1 MLRSA
6 LMWLA
11 GNQQAERIV
20 RGSPLTRPLID
31 RFVAGEDLDAA
42 LGHVR
47 TIRARGE
54 LVTLDKLGEN
64 VSSDAEAQA
73 AADTYVD
80 IIGRLQRDGMT
91 PNISIKLTMLGLDL
105 DEEATWRRLQA
116 VVGRAAEA
124 GGFVRVDMEGSPYTE
139 QTLALFRRIHDLH
152 PESVGIVLQSMLYRT
167 ERDVEEMI
175 ERRARVRLVKGAYN
189 EPETVAYP
197 HKSDVDAAYRRQV
210 ERLLDAGNYPAIA
223 THDEAILSVA
233 RGYAERMGI
242 GTERFEFQML
252 YGVRRDLQ
260 QQLADAGYNV
270 RVYVPF
276 GTSWYPYF
284 MRRLAERPA
293 NVLFIARNLLRS

>member
-1 MLRSA
+1 MLRST

-11 GNQQAERIV
+11 GNHQAEEMV
-20 RGSPLTRPLID
+20 RGSRITRPLID
-31 RFVAGEDLDAA
+31 RFVAGENLDEA
-42 LGHVR
+42 LDRVLN
-47 TIRARGE
+47 IRSQGMT
-54 LVTLDKLGEN
+54 VTLDKLGEN
-64 VSSDAEAQA
+64 VSSPAEAQA
-73 AADTYVD
+73 AADAYIG
-80 IIGRLQRDGMT
+80 IIGRLQQSGIDA
-91 PNISIKLTMLGLDL
+91 NISIKLTMIGLDL
-105 DEEATWRRLQA
+105 DEEATWQRLRA
-116 VVGRAAEA
+116 VVERAAAA

-139 QTLALFRRIHDLH
+139 PTLALFRRIHDLH
-152 PESVGIVLQSMLYRT
+152 PDNVGIVLQSMLYRT

-189 EPETVAYP
+189 EPETVAFP
-197 HKSDVDAAYRRQV
+197 HKSEVDAAYRRQV

-223 THDEAILSVA
+223 THDESILLMA

-242 GTERFEFQML
+242 GKDRFEFQML

-260 QQLADAGYNV
+260 RQLADAGYNM

-293 NVLFIARNLLRS
+293 NVLFVGRNLVRS